1 MTRAAVAKRLAAIEA
16 EVERLLPREPD
27 PLDPLGWLAWLSSGE
42 LARLEAHIERQLEGD
57 AEVDLPDDLYRRA
70 ISRAPLGIDARQLD
84 ETERAGQRLLRVDH
98 PDRPGDKMAVLYVTA
113 TEDLVERGRWH
124 LDPHYVDRWPGL
136 PAELTAV
143 EVERLAAVPGP
154 WPGSCGARHRGARH
168 G

>member
-70 ISRAPLGIDARQLD
+70 ISRALLGIDARQLD
-84 ETERAGQRLLRVDH
+84 ETERAGRRLLRLPH
-98 PDRPGDKMAVLYVTA
+98 PNRPDDAMAVLYVPVTR
-113 TEDLVERGRWH
+113 DLV
-124 LDPHYVDRWPGL
+124 DPDVWRVDGWYVRTHGL
-136 PAELTAV
+136 PATMTTA
-143 EVERLAAVPGP
+143 EVEPVTAAAPWLSCLAPP
-154 WPGSCGARHRGARH
+154 PRG
-168 G
+168 